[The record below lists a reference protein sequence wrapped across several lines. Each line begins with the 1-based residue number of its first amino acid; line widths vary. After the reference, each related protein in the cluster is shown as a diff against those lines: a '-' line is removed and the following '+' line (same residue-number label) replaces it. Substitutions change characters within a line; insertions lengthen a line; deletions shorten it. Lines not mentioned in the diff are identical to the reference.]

1 MRRVLFFLSWLFVAI
16 AFGVEKHPS
25 ASAQEPDK
33 EFRIRMEAIQKQRAD
48 LQKQL
53 EELARKEQALRK
65 EMAARAKEK
74 EYYIK
79 VEVKGYLGKG
89 KTWGTLV
96 YEAEGGWTVTAQ
108 GVSLE
113 LDLSKDKKFLE
124 AVKALEGKSV
134 RITGSVV
141 SRDPES
147 KGSTLFLP
155 VPVLVVGSL
164 KAAE

>member
-1 MRRVLFFLSWLFVAI
+1 M
-16 AFGVEKHPS
+16 
-25 ASAQEPDK
+25 Q
-33 EFRIRMEAIQKQRAD
+33 AIQKQREA

-53 EELARKEQALRK
+53 EELAKKEQALRK
-65 EMAARAKEK
+65 EMAERAKER

-96 YEAEGGWTVTAQ
+96 YEAEGGWVVTAQ

-113 LDLSKDKKFLE
+113 LDLGKDKKFLE

-134 RITGSVV
+134 RITGTVV